1 MADDSQT
8 PSPHVPRRAIVTGHG
23 AFPEGLVSAVQQ
35 ITGRGEMLVA
45 FSNAGLGREEIEAGL
60 RACIDNVHASVI
72 FTDLPGGS
80 ATLAARRVLR
90 DRPELTIVTGANL
103 ATLVDFVF
111 ADESMSAADAA
122 AHAAERGRVALATVH
137 A

>member
-1 MADDSQT
+1 MGDGN
-8 PSPHVPRRAIVTGHG
+8 HVPRRAIVTGHG
-23 AFPEGLVSAVQQ
+23 AFPDGLVSAVQQ

-45 FSNAGLGREEIEAGL
+45 FSNAGLGREEIETGL
-60 RACIDNVHASVI
+60 RDCIDKSDAAVV

-80 ATLAARRVLR
+80 ATLAARRILR
-90 DRPELTIVTGANL
+90 DRPSLTIVTGANL

-111 ADESMSAADAA
+111 ADDGMSAAEAA

>member
-1 MADDSQT
+1 MSEENHT
-8 PSPHVPRRAIVTGHG
+8 PRRAIVTGHG
-23 AFPEGLVSAVQQ
+23 ALPEGLVSAVQQ
-35 ITGRGEMLVA
+35 ITGRGELLVP

-60 RACIDNVHASVI
+60 RACIDRVHAAVI

-90 DRPELTIVTGANL
+90 DRQDLTIVTGANL

-111 ADESMSAADAA
+111 ADDGMSAADAA
-122 AHAAERGRVALATVH
+122 AHAAERGRIALAAVH
-137 A
+137 G

>member
-1 MADDSQT
+1 MSEENR
-8 PSPHVPRRAIVTGHG
+8 SPRRAIVTGHG

-60 RACIDNVHASVI
+60 RSCIDSAGATVI

-90 DRPELTIVTGANL
+90 DRTDLTIVTGANL

-111 ADESMSAADAA
+111 ADDSMSGAEAA
-122 AHAAERGRVALATVH
+122 AHAAERGRIALATVH

>member
-1 MADDSQT
+1 MTEPNHA
-8 PSPHVPRRAIVTGHG
+8 PRRAIVTGHG
-23 AFPEGLVSAVQQ
+23 AFPDGLVSAVQQ
-35 ITGRGEMLVA
+35 ITGRGEMIVP
-45 FSNAGLGREEIEAGL
+45 FSNAGLGREEIETGL
-60 RACIDNVHASVI
+60 RDCIEQSNAMVV

-80 ATLAARRVLR
+80 ATLAARRILR
-90 DRPELTIVTGANL
+90 DMPSLTIVTGANL

-111 ADESMSAADAA
+111 ADDAMSAADAA

>member
-1 MADDSQT
+1 MAEPD
-8 PSPHVPRRAIVTGHG
+8 HVPRRAIVTGHG
-23 AFPEGLVSAVQQ
+23 AFPDGLVSAVQQ

-45 FSNAGLGREEIEAGL
+45 FSNAGLGREEIETGL
-60 RACIDNVHASVI
+60 RAHIAAAHAAVV

-90 DRPELTIVTGANL
+90 DIPSLTIVTGANL

-111 ADESMSAADAA
+111 ADDGMSPAEAA
-122 AHAAERGRVALATVH
+122 AHAAERGRLALVTVH